1 MINKRLFL
9 FAASILILHAGPVI
23 PRVPPVEPGYPHNA
37 TPVTPWM
44 IRIGDRSA
52 RVAKHVTQRLP
63 GVIPE
68 SVAEE

>member
-1 MINKRLFL
+1 MINKRRFL
-9 FAASILILHAGPVI
+9 FAASTPALNAGLVI

-37 TPVTPWM
+37 MPVTPWM
-44 IRIGDRSA
+44 IRIADRSA